1 MFMVILVI
9 DEMKLVAE
17 NSLNVFEYLFFNS
30 VKEINGLRK

>member
-1 MFMVILVI
+1 MFMAILVI

-17 NSLNVFEYLFFNS
+17 NSFEYLLFNS